1 MASFIG
7 NIKVLLGLETGQFS
21 KGVAKGKKEL
31 NGFQKAGKDF
41 SDNMKGML
49 AGAFAVGSIV
59 SFGKSVID
67 ITGQFQRLEAVLTNT
82 LGSSSAAQQSIN
94 MIKEFASKTPFAVND
109 LTESFVKLA
118 NQGFKPTADEMTK
131 LGDLASSTG
140 KGFDQLTE
148 AIIDAQTG
156 EFERLKEFGIRA
168 EKQGDKVT
176 FAFKGVKTQ
185 VDFTNDSI
193 RNYILGLGDVEG
205 VSGSMA
211 AISETLEGKIS
222 NLGDSWDS
230 LLNTIGSGNSGV
242 LNDAIESLKAIVD
255 EITETEIAT
264 NRAAKLGFG
273 RKLFSEVDGLG
284 AKMLE
289 FDKQF
294 QTAMSSI
301 YNGSTNVDELKAKV
315 IALKTQFDSLNK
327 GTDEGRAKSI
337 IYADGIKLLSDKIKE
352 LTISESNAANT
363 TKQPQIRTIA
373 LIEEEIR
380 LQNELIKGV
389 SNRAGAIVI
398 QERIKKLEKEKEA
411 ILGNNKALKEQNKL
425 LELKKGLDF
434 SVSSVAFKGL
444 KIEEKDLPA
453 MQLMNGVDKLPSLF
467 DMAMSKLE
475 ARVEFMKGKMQEVAQ
490 SIKSFFETIA
500 IEGLATFGAALGT
513 AFAGGDV
520 MQVGM
525 QFAQVIADSIGAL
538 GKQLIAIGVTMTG
551 IIQAISTA
559 GWANPALVIG
569 GGIALVALSSAMKG
583 MMAQP
588 TMFAN
593 GGLVTGA
600 TLGMV
605 GEGIGTTRSNPEVIA
620 PLDKLRNFMPDS
632 GGSSGNVNF
641 RIEGNTLVGILDRQQ
656 KTSKYSR

>member
-315 IALKTQFDSLNK
+315 IALKTQFDSLNE

-363 TKQPQIRTIA
+363 TKQLTKEQIKALEELTKKRTA
-373 LIEEEIR
+373 LYERWRKEDLNKAFLGTEEIKIDWNDFQ
-380 LQNELIKGV
+380 LTGDKPKNIL
-389 SNRAGAIVI
+389 AG
-398 QERIKKLEKEKEA
+398 
-411 ILGNNKALKEQNKL
+411 LGDDIDLS
-425 LELKKGLDF
+425 GLDEELDGEF
-434 SVSSVAFKGL
+434 GKINQKAEKMRETFK
-444 KIEEKDLPA
+444 
-453 MQLMNGVDKLPSLF
+453 S
-467 DMAMSKLE
+467 
-475 ARVEFMKGKMQEVAQ
+475 VAQ

-538 GKQLIAIGVTMTG
+538 GKQLIAIGVTMSG
-551 IIQAISTA
+551 IMEGIKAF
-559 GWANPALVIG
+559 GWTNPGLVIAG
-569 GGIALVALSSAMKG
+569 GVALVALSSAMKG

>member
-1 MASFIG
+1 MAKQSIFAYLGINTDDFQKGMGKAKKQMTGFEKAGQGFAKTLRNTMLTAFSISAVTSFGQSI
-7 NIKVLLGLETGQFS
+7 IKVTG
-21 KGVAKGKKEL
+21 E
-31 NGFQKAGKDF
+31 
-41 SDNMKGML
+41 
-49 AGAFAVGSIV
+49 
-59 SFGKSVID
+59 
-67 ITGQFQRLEAVLTNT
+67 FQRFSAVLTNT
-82 LGSSSAAQQSIN
+82 LGSSSAAQQSIK
-94 MIKEFASKTPFAVND
+94 MIQEFASKTPFSVSQ

-185 VDFTNDSI
+185 TDFTADSI
-193 RNYILGLGDVEG
+193 RQYILSLGDLEG

-230 LLNTIGSGNSGV
+230 LLNTIGSGNSGI
-242 LNDAIESLKAIVD
+242 LNDTIEVLKSIVD
-255 EITETEIAT
+255 EIAETEIAT

-294 QTAMSSI
+294 QTAMSGI

-315 IALKTQFDSLNK
+315 RALKTQFDSLNK

-337 IYADGIKLLSDKIKE
+337 IYADGIKLLTDKIKE
-352 LTISESNAANT
+352 LSKDNT
-363 TKQPQIRTIA
+363 TASTTTKELTKEQLKA
-373 LIEEEIR
+373 IEA
-380 LQNELIKGV
+380 Q
-389 SNRAGAIVI
+389 
-398 QERIKKLEKEKEA
+398 KKL
-411 ILGNNKALKEQNKL
+411 NKL
-425 LELKKGLDF
+425 REGLDMSVSGVKTKGLTLKDNESPMMQLQEGIKPLPTLF
-434 SVSSVAFKGL
+434 DNAMSSLESRVK
-444 KIEEKDLPA
+444 KTQEA
-453 MQLMNGVDKLPSLF
+453 MQNSADAINNAF
-467 DMAMSKLE
+467 A
-475 ARVEFMKGKMQEVAQ
+475 
-490 SIKSFFETIA
+490 TIA

-520 MQVGM
+520 FAVGM
-525 QFAQVIADSIGAL
+525 AFAQTIADSIGSL
-538 GKQLIAIGVTMTG
+538 GKQLIQIGFVMTG
-551 IIQAISTA
+551 IMETLKTA
-559 GWANPALVIG
+559 GWANPALLIG

-583 MMAQP
+583 MMGSP
-588 TMFAN
+588 VGFAD
-593 GGLVTGA
+593 GGLVTGSVFA
-600 TLGMV
+600 NI
-605 GEGIGTTRSNPEVIA
+605 GEGIGTNSANPEVIA
-620 PLDKLRNFMPDS
+620 PLDKLKNFINPS
-632 GGSSGNVNF
+632 GGGMGGGDVQF
-641 RIEGNTLVGILDRQQ
+641 RIEGNTLVGILNRQN
-656 KTSKYSR
+656 KTAKYSR

>member
-363 TKQPQIRTIA
+363 TKQLTKEQIKALEELTKKRTA
-373 LIEEEIR
+373 LYERWRKEDLNKAFLGTEEIKIDWNDFQ
-380 LQNELIKGV
+380 LTGDKPKNIL
-389 SNRAGAIVI
+389 AG
-398 QERIKKLEKEKEA
+398 
-411 ILGNNKALKEQNKL
+411 LGDDIDLS
-425 LELKKGLDF
+425 GLDEELDGEF
-434 SVSSVAFKGL
+434 GKINQKAEKMRETFK
-444 KIEEKDLPA
+444 
-453 MQLMNGVDKLPSLF
+453 S
-467 DMAMSKLE
+467 
-475 ARVEFMKGKMQEVAQ
+475 VAQ

-538 GKQLIAIGVTMTG
+538 GKQLISIGVTMSG
-551 IIQAISTA
+551 IMEGIKAF
-559 GWANPALVIG
+559 GWTNPGLVIAG
-569 GGIALVALSSAMKG
+569 GVALVALSSAMKG

-641 RIEGNTLVGILDRQQ
+641 RIEGNTLVGILDRQG
-656 KTSKYSR
+656 KTSRYTR

>member
-363 TKQPQIRTIA
+363 TKQLTKEQIKALEELTKKRTA
-373 LIEEEIR
+373 LYERWRKEDLNKAFLGTEEIKIDWNDFQ
-380 LQNELIKGV
+380 LTGDKPKNLL
-389 SNRAGAIVI
+389 AG
-398 QERIKKLEKEKEA
+398 
-411 ILGNNKALKEQNKL
+411 LGDDIDLS
-425 LELKKGLDF
+425 GLDEELDGEF
-434 SVSSVAFKGL
+434 GKINKKAEKMRETFK
-444 KIEEKDLPA
+444 
-453 MQLMNGVDKLPSLF
+453 S
-467 DMAMSKLE
+467 
-475 ARVEFMKGKMQEVAQ
+475 VAQ

-538 GKQLIAIGVTMTG
+538 GKQLISIGVTMSG
-551 IIQAISTA
+551 IMEGIKAF
-559 GWANPALVIG
+559 GWTNPGLVIAG
-569 GGIALVALSSAMKG
+569 GVALVALSSAMKG

-641 RIEGNTLVGILDRQQ
+641 RIEGNTLVGILDRQG
-656 KTSKYSR
+656 KTSRYTR